1 MAESYVFFA
10 KLDAL
15 LTTSAIVI
23 DRPRGSIHPR
33 YDDIIYPLDYGYLDG
48 TSSGDGD
55 GIDVWLGTMTGEKRI
70 VAALVTVDTVKRDVE
85 VKVLVNCTEE
95 EIATIVQFHESNETG
110 CYLIQRN
117 Q

>member
-1 MAESYVFFA
+1 MADSFFA

-15 LTTSAIVI
+15 LTTSTIVI
-23 DRPRGSIHPR
+23 DRPRGSVHPR
-33 YDDIIYPLDYGYLDG
+33 YADIIYPLDYGYMDG

-55 GIDVWLGTMTGEKRI
+55 GIDVWLGTLSGEKQI

-110 CYLIQRN
+110 CYLIERKQ
-117 Q
+117 